1 MKRESRLSGVPAL
14 LRPDKLELLSREIDR
29 EPVLKPLELEG
40 VRADGEESLEIVF
53 LLMLLPVLSSDEEVS
68 LLEEE
73 EEEPDNAGLTED
85 FLTVSGL
92 RTPDP
97 IDVLK
102 LLSMGA
108 DFLASETLLVRIV
121 GFAEGK
127 ELLLSCGRDCFTGS
141 ETAFVFPP
149 EPVVVFWSFVAETD
163 SFSGAPP
170 VLFLLVTGTELVLRE
185 DAVVVVTFEIES
197 EVFFG
202 LLLFG
207 AKRFEVA
214 EMVGFVVL
222 ETFMEVST
230 ELTEDCCFCL
240 SEVGAFLAP
249 SSPSGSSIFKLNKPD
264 AKSEEEDKAKHVS
277 LDSNDGAWIQK
288 QMQLP

>member
-1 MKRESRLSGVPAL
+1 M
-14 LRPDKLELLSREIDR
+14 
-29 EPVLKPLELEG
+29 
-40 VRADGEESLEIVF
+40 
-53 LLMLLPVLSSDEEVS
+53 
-68 LLEEE
+68 
-73 EEEPDNAGLTED
+73 
-85 FLTVSGL
+85 
-92 RTPDP
+92 
-97 IDVLK
+97 
-102 LLSMGA
+102 
-108 DFLASETLLVRIV
+108 

-207 AKRFEVA
+207 AERFEVA

-249 SSPSGSSIFKLNKPD
+249 SSPSGSSIFKLNKH
-264 AKSEEEDKAKHVS
+264 AKSEEEDKVKHVS

>member
-14 LRPDKLELLSREIDR
+14 LRPDKLELLSRDSDR
-29 EPVLKPLELEG
+29 EPALKPLELEG
-40 VRADGEESLEIVF
+40 ERADGEESLEIVF
-53 LLMLLPVLSSDEEVS
+53 LLMLLPVLSSDEEAS

-73 EEEPDNAGLTED
+73 EEEETDNAGLTED

-102 LLSMGA
+102 LLSMGT

-207 AKRFEVA
+207 AERFEVA

-249 SSPSGSSIFKLNKPD
+249 SSPSGSSIFKLNKH
-264 AKSEEEDKAKHVS
+264 AKSEEEDKAKH
-277 LDSNDGAWIQK
+277 GFK
-288 QMQLP
+288 

>member
-14 LRPDKLELLSREIDR
+14 LRPDKLELLSRDSDR
-29 EPVLKPLELEG
+29 EPALKPLKLEG
-40 VRADGEESLEIVF
+40 ERADGEESLEIVF
-53 LLMLLPVLSSDEEVS
+53 LLMLLPVLSSDEEAS

-73 EEEPDNAGLTED
+73 EEEETDNAGLTED

-102 LLSMGA
+102 LLSMGT

-149 EPVVVFWSFVAETD
+149 EPVVVFWSFVAGTD

-207 AKRFEVA
+207 AERFEVA

-249 SSPSGSSIFKLNKPD
+249 SSPSGSSIFKLNKH

>member
-14 LRPDKLELLSREIDR
+14 LRLDKLELLSRDIDR
-29 EPVLKPLELEG
+29 EPVLRPLELEG

-73 EEEPDNAGLTED
+73 EEETDNAGLTED
-85 FLTVSGL
+85 FLTVSDL
-92 RTPDP
+92 LTPDP

-102 LLSMGA
+102 LLSIET
-108 DFLASETLLVRIV
+108 DFLTSETLLVRIV

-141 ETAFVFPP
+141 ATEFVFPP

-163 SFSGAPP
+163 CFSGAPP
-170 VLFLLVTGTELVLRE
+170 VLFLLVIGTELVLRE
-185 DAVVVVTFEIES
+185 DVVVVVTFEIES
-197 EVFFG
+197 EGFFG

-222 ETFMEVST
+222 ETFFMEGSI

-249 SSPSGSSIFKLNKPD
+249 SSPRGSSILKLNKQ
-264 AKSEEEDKAKHVS
+264 AETEEEDEAKHVS
-277 LDSNDGAWIQK
+277 LYSNVGTWIQK
-288 QMQLP
+288 QLQLL

>member
-14 LRPDKLELLSREIDR
+14 LRPDKLELLSRDIDR
-29 EPVLKPLELEG
+29 EPALKPLELEG
-40 VRADGEESLEIVF
+40 ERADGEESLEIVF
-53 LLMLLPVLSSDEEVS
+53 LLMLLPVLSSDEEAS

-73 EEEPDNAGLTED
+73 EEEETDNAGLTED

-102 LLSMGA
+102 LLSMGT

-207 AKRFEVA
+207 AERFEVA

-240 SEVGAFLAP
+240 SELGAFLAP
-249 SSPSGSSIFKLNKPD
+249 SSPSGSSIFKLNKH

>member
-14 LRPDKLELLSREIDR
+14 LRPDKLELLSREIER
-29 EPVLKPLELEG
+29 EPALKPLELEG
-40 VRADGEESLEIVF
+40 ERADGEESLEIVF

-73 EEEPDNAGLTED
+73 EEETDNAGLTED
-85 FLTVSGL
+85 FL
-92 RTPDP
+92 TPDP

-102 LLSMGA
+102 LLSMGT

-127 ELLLSCGRDCFTGS
+127 EILLSCGRDCFTGS

-185 DAVVVVTFEIES
+185 DAIVVVTFEIES

-207 AKRFEVA
+207 AERFEVA

-249 SSPSGSSIFKLNKPD
+249 SSPSGSSIFKLNKH